1 MALLGDGVGDEFQGG
16 SFLGGGA
23 CGVGCE
29 GGNGV
34 GVSGSGR
41 GRHLVICCDGE
52 KGWPCVEQEG
62 VGGGGYHGAC
72 GEGIGG

>member
-1 MALLGDGVGDEFQGG
+1 M
-16 SFLGGGA
+16 
-23 CGVGCE
+23 GCE

-34 GVSGSGR
+34 GVSCGGR
-41 GRHLVICCDGE
+41 GGHLVIGCDGE
-52 KGWPCVEQEG
+52 KGWSGVEQKG